1 MGRVKMRAKRVLI
14 TGADG
19 YLGMRLA
26 RRYLEATSDRLAL
39 WVRSADASEF
49 HAKRENLARQ
59 IDDREDRVSY
69 HWGDLVNEDPFSS
82 LDPTEINSVIH
93 SAAVTRFNVDEATAR
108 RVNTEGTERLLRF
121 AGKCPSLEAFG
132 LLSTVYAS
140 GLKAGEVD
148 EAPLDGGSGFANHY
162 ERSKWLSENT
172 LLTEYDHLPW
182 RILRVAT
189 VIADSD
195 DGRVSQY
202 NAFHNTLKLFYYGL
216 LSLIPGRP
224 ETPVYFVTG
233 EFVTGAVFELMAR
246 SQSKAIY
253 HVSHTEAE
261 CLTLGE
267 LIDLAFETFE
277 QESGFRSRRILQPL
291 FSDAESFDLLVDG
304 ISAFGGGIVNQ
315 AVSSVAPFG
324 KQLFIH
330 KQIQNHNVV
339 AALENYRAPDARR
352 LIRNTCEYLVRTK
365 WGKYD
370 NGAGREA
377 QSPNV

>member
-1 MGRVKMRAKRVLI
+1 MGRVKMRAKQVLI

-26 RRYLEATSDRLAL
+26 RRYLEATGDALAL
-39 WVRSADASEF
+39 WVRSGDANEF
-49 HAKRENLARQ
+49 HAKRESLVRQ
-59 IDDREDRVSY
+59 IDDHEDRVNY
-69 HWGDLVNEDPFSS
+69 YWGDLVNENPFDS
-82 LDPTEINSVIH
+82 LDPTDINSVIH
-93 SAAVTRFNVDEATAR
+93 SAAVTRFNVDEPTAR
-108 RVNTEGTERLLRF
+108 EVNTEGTEKLLRF
-121 AGKCPSLEAFG
+121 AVKCPSLEAFG

-140 GLKAGEVD
+140 GLKAGAVD

-172 LLTEYDHLPW
+172 LLTDYDHLPW

-233 EFVTGAVFELMAR
+233 EFAAGAIFELMES

-253 HVSHTEAE
+253 HVAHTEAE
-261 CLTLGE
+261 CLTLGG

-277 QESGFRSRRILQPL
+277 LESDFRSRRILQPL
-291 FSDAESFDLLVDG
+291 FSDAESFDLLVAG

-330 KQIQNHNVV
+330 KQIRNHNLV
-339 AALENYRAPDARR
+339 AALEDYRAPDARK
-352 LIRNTCEYLVRTK
+352 LIRNTCEYLVRTR
-365 WGKYD
+365 WGKHAD
-370 NGAGREA
+370 GAGREA
-377 QSPNV
+377 ESPKV

>member
-1 MGRVKMRAKRVLI
+1 MRAKQVLI

-19 YLGMRLA
+19 YLGLRLA
-26 RRYLEATSDRLAL
+26 RRYLAATNYRVAL
-39 WVRSADASEF
+39 WVRSSDDIEF
-49 HAKRENLARQ
+49 NQKREALALQ
-59 IDDREDRVSY
+59 IDDREDRVSC
-69 HWGDLVNEDPFSS
+69 HWGDLVNEDPFGS
-82 LDPTEINSVIH
+82 LDPADFTSVIH

-108 RVNTEGTERLLRF
+108 KVNAEGTEKVLRF
-121 AGKCPSLEAFG
+121 ADRCPSLEALG

-140 GLKAGEVD
+140 GLRAGEVD
-148 EAPLDGGSGFANHY
+148 EAPLDVSSGFANHY

-182 RILRVAT
+182 RIFRVAT

-195 DGRVSQY
+195 NGRVSQY

-233 EFVTGAVFELMAR
+233 EFAAGAVFELMESSR
-246 SQSKAIY
+246 SKVIY
-253 HVSHTEAE
+253 HLSHTETE
-261 CLTLGE
+261 SLTLGE
-267 LIDLAFETFE
+267 LIDLAFETFDRE
-277 QESGFRSRRILQPL
+277 PHFRSRRILQPL

-330 KQIQNHNVV
+330 KQIWNHNLV
-339 AALENYRAPDARR
+339 AALNDYRAPDPRA
-352 LIRNTCEYLVRTK
+352 LIRNTCEYLVRTR
-365 WGKYD
+365 WGKHTD
-370 NGAGREA
+370 GAGRE
-377 QSPNV
+377 V

>member
-1 MGRVKMRAKRVLI
+1 MRSKQILI

-26 RRYLEATSDRLAL
+26 KKYLETTSYRLAL
-39 WVRSADASEF
+39 WVRSSDANEF
-49 HAKRENLARQ
+49 HAKKENLARQ

-69 HWGDLVNEDPFSS
+69 HFGDLVHEDPFCS
-82 LDPTEINSVIH
+82 LDPKDINSVVH

-108 RVNTEGTERLLRF
+108 EVNTKGAEKILRLASR
-121 AGKCPSLEAFG
+121 CPSLEAIG

-140 GLKAGEVD
+140 GLKAGPVE
-148 EAPLDGGSGFANHY
+148 ESPLDGRSGFANHY
-162 ERSKWLSENT
+162 ERSKWLSENA
-172 LLTEYDHLPW
+172 LLTEYDNLPW

-233 EFVTGAVFELMAR
+233 EFAAGAVVELMEN
-246 SQSKAIY
+246 SQNKAIY
-253 HVSHTEAE
+253 NVAHSESE
-261 CLTLGE
+261 SLTLGE
-267 LIDLAFETFE
+267 LIDLAFETFDR
-277 QESGFRSRRILQPL
+277 QIDFRSRRILQPL

-324 KQLFIH
+324 KQLFIK

-339 AALENYRAPDARR
+339 GALKDYRAPDARK
-352 LIRNTCEYLVRTK
+352 LILNTCEYLVRTR
-365 WGKYD
+365 WGRQAD
-370 NGAGREA
+370 TGERADR
-377 QSPNV
+377 S

>member
-1 MGRVKMRAKRVLI
+1 MRAKQVLI

-19 YLGMRLA
+19 YLGIRLA
-26 RRYLEATSDRLAL
+26 RRYLEATSDPLAL
-39 WVRSADASEF
+39 WVRAGDAGEF
-49 HAKRENLARQ
+49 HSKREHLARE
-59 IDDREDRVSY
+59 IDDRDARVTY
-69 HWGDLVNEDPFSS
+69 HWGDLVNEDPFGS
-82 LDPTEINSVIH
+82 LDPTDINSVIH

-108 RVNTEGTERLLRF
+108 EVNTKGTEKLLRF
-121 AGKCPSLEAFG
+121 ARECPSLEAFG

-140 GLKAGEVD
+140 GLQAGAVD
-148 EAPLDGGSGFANHY
+148 ESPLEGSSGFANQY
-162 ERSKWLSENT
+162 ERSKWLSEKT
-172 LLTEYDHLPW
+172 LLTEYDYLPW

-189 VIADSD
+189 VIADSI

-224 ETPVYFVTG
+224 ETPVYFITG
-233 EFVTGAVFELMAR
+233 EFAAGAVFELMQS

-253 HVSHTEAE
+253 HVAHAETES
-261 CLTLGE
+261 LTLGE
-267 LIDLAFETFE
+267 LIDLAFETFDK
-277 QESGFRSRRILQPL
+277 ESDFRSRRILQPL

-304 ISAFGGGIVNQ
+304 ISSFGGGIVQQ

-339 AALENYRAPDARR
+339 AALKDYRAPDPRK

-365 WGKYD
+365 WGKHAD
-370 NGAGREA
+370 GLVEEPKA
-377 QSPNV
+377 

>member
-1 MGRVKMRAKRVLI
+1 MRAKKVLI

-39 WVRSADASEF
+39 WVRSSDASEF
-49 HAKRENLARQ
+49 HAKRKNLARQ
-59 IDDREDRVSY
+59 IDDLEDRVTY
-69 HWGDLVNEDPFSS
+69 HWGDLVDDDPFGS
-82 LDPTEINSVIH
+82 LDPAVISRVIH
-93 SAAVTRFNVDEATAR
+93 SAAVTRFNVDEVTAR
-108 RVNTEGTERLLRF
+108 EVNVKGTEKVLRF
-121 AGKCPSLEAFG
+121 ARKCPGLEAIG

-140 GLKAGEVD
+140 GLKAGAVE
-148 EAPLDGGSGFANHY
+148 EGPLDSNRGFANHY

-172 LLTEYDHLPW
+172 LLTEYDSLPW

-195 DGRVSQY
+195 SGRVSQY

-216 LSLIPGRP
+216 LSLIPGRA
-224 ETPVYFVTG
+224 ETPVYLVTG
-233 EFVTGAVFELMAR
+233 EFAAGAVFELM
-246 SQSKAIY
+246 QSTQSNAIY
-253 HVSHTEAE
+253 NVAHAETES
-261 CLTLGE
+261 LTLGQ
-267 LIDLAFETFE
+267 LIDLAFEAFD
-277 QESGFRSRRILQPL
+277 QESDFRSRRILQPL

-315 AVSSVAPFG
+315 AVSSIAPFG

-339 AALENYRAPDARR
+339 AALKDYRAPEPRK

-365 WGKYD
+365 WGKHAD
-370 NGAGREA
+370 GLVEE
-377 QSPNV
+377 PKV

>member
-1 MGRVKMRAKRVLI
+1 MGRVKMRAKQVLI

-26 RRYLEATSDRLAL
+26 RGYLEATGDRLAL
-39 WVRSADASEF
+39 WVRSGDANEF
-49 HAKRENLARQ
+49 QAKRENLARR
-59 IDDREDRVSY
+59 IDDHEDRVSY
-69 HWGDLVNEDPFSS
+69 HWGDLVDEDPFDS
-82 LDPTEINSVIH
+82 LDTIDINRIIH

-108 RVNTEGTERLLRF
+108 EVNTEGTEKLLRF

-140 GLKAGEVD
+140 GLKAGAVD

-172 LLTEYDHLPW
+172 LLTHYDHLPW

-233 EFVTGAVFELMAR
+233 EFAARAVFELME
-246 SQSKAIY
+246 SSKSKAIY
-253 HVSHTEAE
+253 HVAHTEAE

-267 LIDLAFETFE
+267 LIDLAFEAFE
-277 QESGFRSRRILQPL
+277 QESDFRSRRILQPL

-330 KQIQNHNVV
+330 KQIQNHNLV
-339 AALENYRAPDARR
+339 AALEDYCAPDARR
-352 LIRNTCEYLVRTK
+352 LIRNTCEYLVRTR
-365 WGKYD
+365 WGKHAD
-370 NGAGREA
+370 GVGREA
-377 QSPNV
+377 GSQKV

>member
-1 MGRVKMRAKRVLI
+1 MGRVKMRAKQVLI

-26 RRYLEATSDRLAL
+26 GKYLEATGDRLAL
-39 WVRSADASEF
+39 WVRSGDANEF
-49 HAKRENLARQ
+49 HARRDNLARQ

-69 HWGDLVNEDPFSS
+69 HWGDLVNEDPFGS
-82 LDPTEINSVIH
+82 LDPTDINSVIH
-93 SAAVTRFNVDEATAR
+93 SAAVTRFNVDEVTAR
-108 RVNTEGTERLLRF
+108 EVNTDGTEKLLRF
-121 AGKCPSLEAFG
+121 ASKCPSLEAIG
-132 LLSTVYAS
+132 VLSTVYAS
-140 GLKAGEVD
+140 GLKAGAVE
-148 EAPLDGGSGFANHY
+148 EAPLDGSSGFANHY
-162 ERSKWLSENT
+162 ERSKWLTENT
-172 LLTEYDHLPW
+172 LLTGYDHLPW

-233 EFVTGAVFELMAR
+233 EFAAGAVFELMEN
-246 SQSKAIY
+246 SQSKVIY
-253 HVSHTEAE
+253 NVAHSEAE
-261 CLTLGE
+261 SLTLGE
-267 LIDLAFETFE
+267 LIDLAFEMFE
-277 QESGFRSRRILQPL
+277 QESDFGSRRILRPL
-291 FSDAESFDLLVDG
+291 FSDSESFDLLVDG

-324 KQLFIH
+324 KQLFIR

-339 AALENYRAPDARR
+339 AALENYRAPDARK
-352 LIRNTCEYLVRTK
+352 LIRNTCEYLVRTR
-365 WGKYD
+365 WGKHAD
-370 NGAGREA
+370 GAGR
-377 QSPNV
+377 QTGHPRV